1 MQQRSLFGNE
11 RSSAQK
17 ATPQPA
23 STPAPAPAENQRT
36 AALPNQKIYTVT
48 ELNAE
53 FRFLMESTYPSVWV
67 EGEISNFTLATSG
80 HFYFSLK
87 DNTAQLKA

>member
-17 ATPQPA
+17 PTAEPA
-23 STPAPAPAENQRT
+23 STPTPVPAENQRT
-36 AALPNQKIYTVT
+36 SALTNQKIYTVT

-53 FRFLMESTYPSVWV
+53 FRFLMKSTYPSVCV
-67 EGEISNFTLATSG
+67 
-80 HFYFSLK
+80 
-87 DNTAQLKA
+87 